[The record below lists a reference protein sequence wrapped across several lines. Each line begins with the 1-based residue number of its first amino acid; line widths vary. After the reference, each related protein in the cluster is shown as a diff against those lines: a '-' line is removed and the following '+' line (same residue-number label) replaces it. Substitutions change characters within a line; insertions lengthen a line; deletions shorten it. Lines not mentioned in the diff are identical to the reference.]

1 MGFGLAQSN
10 RINKPVN
17 PQYPK
22 KLNIVTIT
30 CCLRYKLHGSAGAT
44 CNCCRQQGRAAR
56 STTRLD
62 AADLRRSRAGGSCE
76 LRRAGSSATAR
87 PAGAARSASA
97 RAGAAER
104 CWSHASWSC
113 ELFHHAGGVKLRRGG
128 LLTASNFSWSWMC
141 RSLEET
147 RLEAKTKIS
156 AVVRTEE
163 VRGLV
168 SVVVS
173 VE

>member
-1 MGFGLAQSN
+1 MRALPA
-10 RINKPVN
+10 IAAANKGEQRDP
-17 PQYPK
+17 PRGWMPP
-22 KLNIVTIT
+22 T
-30 CCLRYKLHGSAGAT
+30 S
-44 CNCCRQQGRAAR
+44 
-56 STTRLD
+56 D
-62 AADLRRSRAGGSCE
+62 AAGQVA
-76 LRRAGSSATAR
+76 AASSAAAR
-87 PAGAARSASA
+87 PAGAARSAGA
-97 RAGAAER
+97 RAGAADAER

-113 ELFHHAGGVKLRRGG
+113 ELLHHAGGVKLRRGG

-147 RLEAKTKIS
+147 RLEVKTKIS